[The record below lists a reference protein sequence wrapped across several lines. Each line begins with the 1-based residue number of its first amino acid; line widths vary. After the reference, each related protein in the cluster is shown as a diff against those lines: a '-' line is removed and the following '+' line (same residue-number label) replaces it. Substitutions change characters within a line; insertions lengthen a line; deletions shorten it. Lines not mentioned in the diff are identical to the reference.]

1 MGEKWL
7 LKVTFFSSSKNKG
20 TKLHKRQHHAVTHNG
35 RGESAYGGE
44 GKMLW
49 EVEML
54 ASMEILMKRLKECT
68 REVATSISEWWSCCW
83 QAC

>member
-49 EVEML
+49 
-54 ASMEILMKRLKECT
+54 
-68 REVATSISEWWSCCW
+68 
-83 QAC
+83 